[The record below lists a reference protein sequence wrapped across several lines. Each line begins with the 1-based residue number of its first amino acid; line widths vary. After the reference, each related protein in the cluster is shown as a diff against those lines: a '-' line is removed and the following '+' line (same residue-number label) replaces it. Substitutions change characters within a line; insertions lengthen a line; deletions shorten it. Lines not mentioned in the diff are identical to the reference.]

1 MSRSTVREVSRGSFY
16 LGLEQL
22 TTIIGGIFYSIV
34 VLRMLGP
41 AAYGTLSLGQAA
53 IGLAGVL
60 TTNVEAYLER
70 FVGEIDARGDGH
82 ILRPLVRKVLA
93 VKVVLALAAGVLVF
107 LLADTVATAYGHRD
121 LRRLLPVLAPLILL
135 EGAGYALRV
144 TLFGMQRFR
153 SIWLVSLGNNLLK
166 LAIVVLLW
174 RLNEGVVALVA
185 GLVFV
190 QAFSVAALGALV
202 ERFLPRE
209 RTGAP
214 ETPTHRKIWQY
225 VLPLLGAR
233 AFFLSGQHLNRLIL
247 GALLPARELGLAS
260 FALMTIERFIALLA
274 AVPNSLLP
282 ALSRL
287 RGEGRDGEIERT
299 VTEGYRVV
307 AAMALLL
314 MAGTYCLAR
323 ETVWITGGGEFLP
336 AVVPLQILAL
346 TPLFRTMQQPLTMC
360 FYTYERTKIVFW
372 LAAIKFAVEPLAYPL
387 LIPRLGVSGAALA
400 SLLSSVVVFGPSVYL
415 ADRILPQTASLR
427 HRATAIVWSIG
438 VFVAVAGWFAG
449 RIRPYWPDLAARL
462 LLTAAALAAIL
473 FLGRLI
479 RGDDL
484 RRFAEA
490 SRRGRVARL
499 MGPVAGWLDRAQKR
513 PAA

>member
-1 MSRSTVREVSRGSFY
+1 
-16 LGLEQL
+16 
-22 TTIIGGIFYSIV
+22 
-34 VLRMLGP
+34 
-41 AAYGTLSLGQAA
+41 
-53 IGLAGVL
+53 
-60 TTNVEAYLER
+60 
-70 FVGEIDARGDGH
+70 
-82 ILRPLVRKVLA
+82 
-93 VKVVLALAAGVLVF
+93 
-107 LLADTVATAYGHRD
+107 
-121 LRRLLPVLAPLILL
+121 
-135 EGAGYALRV
+135 
-144 TLFGMQRFR
+144 
-153 SIWLVSLGNNLLK
+153 
-166 LAIVVLLW
+166 
-174 RLNEGVVALVA
+174 
-185 GLVFV
+185 
-190 QAFSVAALGALV
+190 
-202 ERFLPRE
+202 
-209 RTGAP
+209 
-214 ETPTHRKIWQY
+214 
-225 VLPLLGAR
+225 
-233 AFFLSGQHLNRLIL
+233 
-247 GALLPARELGLAS
+247 
-260 FALMTIERFIALLA
+260 
-274 AVPNSLLP
+274 
-282 ALSRL
+282 
-287 RGEGRDGEIERT
+287 
-299 VTEGYRVV
+299 
-307 AAMALLL
+307 MALLL

-438 VFVAVAGWFAG
+438 VFVAIAGWFAG